1 MAGSDSIQHNLSRV
15 RPPRVQI
22 TYDVEI
28 GDAIQMKELPFVMGI
43 IADLSG
49 DRDPEREMPKLKD
62 RAFTEIDR
70 DNFND
75 TMASIR
81 PRLAYTVP
89 NTMVEDGEGSGNIA
103 VELEFRSIEDFEP
116 VNVINQVDS
125 LRQLYETRKKLVDLM
140 TKLDG
145 NDDLDS
151 LLREMIE
158 NDKKQGELK
167 KLIEDSRKADED
179 GDG

>member
-1 MAGSDSIQHNLSRV
+1 MAESDSIQHTISRI

-49 DRDPEREMPKLKD
+49 DRDPERELPKMKE
-62 RAFTEIDR
+62 RQFTEIDR

-81 PRLAYTVP
+81 PRLEYSVK
-89 NTMVEDGEGSGNIA
+89 NTLAGDGEDSGNMA
-103 VELEFRSIEDFEP
+103 VSLEFRSIEDFEP
-116 VNVINQVDS
+116 LNVIKQVEALDK
-125 LRQLYETRKKLVDLM
+125 LYQTRRKLSDLYS
-140 TKLDG
+140 KLDG
-145 NDDLDS
+145 NDDLDA
-151 LLREMIE
+151 LLRDMIE
-158 NDKKQGELK
+158 NDAKQGEVK
-167 KLIEDSRKADED
+167 KLIEADREAEEK
-179 GDG
+179 GDE